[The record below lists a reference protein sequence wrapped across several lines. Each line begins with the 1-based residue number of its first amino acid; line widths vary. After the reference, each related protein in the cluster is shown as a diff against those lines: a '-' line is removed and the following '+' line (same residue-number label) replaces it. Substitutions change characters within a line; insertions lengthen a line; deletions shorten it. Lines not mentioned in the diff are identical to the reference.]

1 MTDQNGQGSALI
13 ADALTETEA
22 RSICAWQY
30 PAPYDV
36 YSYPDWE
43 IVERQ
48 GWDIAIPEKRSAEY
62 IGFRTASGL
71 VAFGRLTLLQKYVLI
86 GIGLR
91 PDSCG
96 RGLGVTVMKSLI
108 AEAQKRH
115 PGQLPALEVR
125 TFNVR
130 AIRCY
135 EKCGFRR
142 VKQYVRNTL
151 TGEDRFY
158 FMVYQPGFSI

>member
-1 MTDQNGQGSALI
+1 MTDVTAEETSLI
-13 ADALTETEA
+13 MDPLTEIDA
-22 RSICAWQY
+22 RNICSWHY

-36 YSYPDWE
+36 YDYADWNT
-43 IVERQ
+43 VVSH
-48 GWDIAIPEKRSAEY
+48 GWDLSIPEKRSAEY
-62 IGFRTASGL
+62 VGFRLRDGL
-71 VAFGRLTLLQKYVLI
+71 VAFGRLSEAQQYILI

-91 PDSCG
+91 PDFCG
-96 RGLGVTVMKSLI
+96 TGLGVPVMRSLI
-108 AEAQKRH
+108 ALARERYPSH
-115 PGQLPALEVR
+115 TPALEVR
-125 TFNVR
+125 TFNIR

-158 FMVYQPGFSI
+158 FMVYKSASSI